1 MFTGNKHVLEI
12 KASEEADVTGKWSI
26 RIMVLAGKI
35 MTAEVKEMEKLLME
49 VINLNRYFRS
59 SYVFVST

>member
-1 MFTGNKHVLEI
+1 MFKGSKHVLKF
-12 KASEEADVTGKWSI
+12 KASEEADATSKWSI

-35 MTAEVKEMEKLLME
+35 MTEEVKEMEKLLME